1 MNKKKVAIL
10 TVIIGALSY
19 AAYQT
24 GKSKV
29 NQKSQRAIEVN
40 MNSRVK
46 TTGKFN
52 YYSDDEIRNEL
63 QKAGVNQKSIETFL
77 SGNKTALTADIP
89 LKQKKDVFMKA
100 VEEDRKNYLAI
111 AALAKVAFAQD
122 DRSTAI
128 KYYKKVIEINPK
140 FQKGYENLIERY
152 EDFQDYENLKIT
164 AEKLIKLDSEDPVSY
179 DGLNY
184 YFKYNKDYK
193 KAI

>member
-52 YYSDDEIRNEL
+52 YYSDD
-63 QKAGVNQKSIETFL
+63 
-77 SGNKTALTADIP
+77 
-89 LKQKKDVFMKA
+89 
-100 VEEDRKNYLAI
+100 
-111 AALAKVAFAQD
+111 
-122 DRSTAI
+122 
-128 KYYKKVIEINPK
+128 
-140 FQKGYENLIERY
+140 
-152 EDFQDYENLKIT
+152 
-164 AEKLIKLDSEDPVSY
+164 
-179 DGLNY
+179 
-184 YFKYNKDYK
+184 
-193 KAI
+193 